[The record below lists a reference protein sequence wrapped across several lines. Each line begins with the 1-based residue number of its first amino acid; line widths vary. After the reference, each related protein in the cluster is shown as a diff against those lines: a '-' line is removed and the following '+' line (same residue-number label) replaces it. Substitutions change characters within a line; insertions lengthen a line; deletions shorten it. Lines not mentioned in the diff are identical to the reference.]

1 MFESHVKEAS
11 FKQLLETTQTAW
23 QRESVPGRGTSVSCI
38 CWEWEVGRYQPLNE
52 VGRMESGGQGR
63 KVIRNTVIKTFIAK
77 DIVLLEVNFDLY
89 NMFLSKSEL

>member
-1 MFESHVKEAS
+1 MLKLPVLSSYLKPL
-11 FKQLLETTQTAW
+11 KQLGKE
-23 QRESVPGRGTSVSCI
+23 RGTSVSCI
-38 CWEWEVGRYQPLNE
+38 CWEWEVGLYQPLNE

>member
-1 MFESHVKEAS
+1 MFESHVKVAS
-11 FKQLLETTQTAW
+11 LKQLLETTQTA
-23 QRESVPGRGTSVSCI
+23 VSCI
-38 CWEWEVGRYQPLNE
+38 SWEWEVGVYQPLNE

-63 KVIRNTVIKTFIAK
+63 KVIRNTVIKTLIAK